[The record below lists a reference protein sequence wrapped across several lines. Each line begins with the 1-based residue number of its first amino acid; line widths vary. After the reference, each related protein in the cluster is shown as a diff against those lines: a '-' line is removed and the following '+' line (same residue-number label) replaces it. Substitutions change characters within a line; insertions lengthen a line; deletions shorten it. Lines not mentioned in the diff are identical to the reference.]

1 MSSPEQPLIYNSLE
15 VLRPFID
22 AVQNDTDVQ
31 IMGGVGTAALE
42 DPRTEINMDKK
53 EVYAPTGFALPTFRD
68 NGTRRDVDVL
78 LTSSNSGRIAEVEA
92 VLEATVGEHLQRE
105 VFPIRP
111 HEVLAD
117 QILHPFGRQAILAA
131 VSDRY
136 EASPDIEGV
145 FVKALFPYAVEIDP
159 ETLEP
164 WTLVTDLGEFPIPH
178 PGTTVANYTNRSITG
193 LRHKD
198 TRKMNLAAHNIF
210 TNEPEMR
217 EWLIDGPGKSQLEL
231 STIIAS
237 LRRPNRRN
245 LKLISDLKID
255 TYSDAEL
262 LEHDNFLRPDL
273 SRPEKMGALAL
284 ARLKVGVIKPFEDMD
299 GFVAWWQRHMEQRA
313 AAIVKNK

>member
-1 MSSPEQPLIYNSLE
+1 MSSPEQPIIFNSLE
-15 VLRPFID
+15 VLRPFINE
-22 AVQNDTDVQ
+22 VQNDTDVQ

-42 DPRTEINMDKK
+42 DPRTELNIDKK
-53 EVYAPTGFALPTFRD
+53 EVYAPKGFALPTFRD

-78 LTSSNSGRIAEVEA
+78 VTSSDPERIAEVETI
-92 VLEATVGEHLQRE
+92 LEETVGEHLQRE

-117 QILHPFGRQAILAA
+117 QIIHPFGRRAVLAA

-136 EASPDIEGV
+136 EASPDIAGAY
-145 FVKALFPYAVEIDP
+145 VKALFPYAVGIDP

-164 WTLVTDLGEFPIPH
+164 WTLVTDMGEFPIPH
-178 PGTTVANYTNRSITG
+178 PGTTIANYTNRSITG

-198 TRKMNLAAHNIF
+198 TRKMTLAAQNIF
-210 TNEPEMR
+210 ANEPLMR

-245 LKLISDLKID
+245 LNLISDLKID
-255 TYSDAEL
+255 TYGDAEL
-262 LEHDNFLRPDL
+262 LEHDNFLRPDM
-273 SRPEKMGALAL
+273 SSAEKMGVLAL

-299 GFVAWWQRHMEQRA
+299 AFVAWWQRHMEQRA